1 MTDLKKTDKNAA
13 EVDLNTEFDVGEE
26 YVSETEAALTEEIV
40 HGSRYDFPELLKVSS
55 GPHIKS
61 PISTTS
67 IMLDVVIALIP
78 AYAWG
83 VLVFGMRALVL
94 GVISVG
100 SCVLFEYLFQKICG
114 RPNTVYDLSA
124 VVTGLLLAM
133 NLTVGT
139 PYWLPVIGAFFAMV
153 VVKGLFGGIGKNI
166 VNPALAARAFLFI
179 AWPNEMKV
187 FTDAGV
193 KFGVFS
199 SAPGA
204 DITASATPLTA
215 LSAGDVPQNSI
226 FDLFIG
232 NVGGCIGEVSALFLI
247 IGGIYLLAR
256 RVISWQTPVAYI
268 AVVAL
273 AGLIFPRIPGDGVQS
288 MLTEVLS
295 GGVIFCAI
303 FMATDY
309 ATTPVAPWGKVI
321 FGVGCGVITVLIR
334 YFGAYAEGASFSIL
348 IMNLLVWYID
358 KLTLPKPFG
367 GGADVKK

>member
-1 MTDLKKTDKNAA
+1 MKKTDKN
-13 EVDLNTEFDVGEE
+13 EIKDLNTEFDVGEE
-26 YVSETEAALTEEIV
+26 YVSEEEAAITEDIA
-40 HGSRYDFPELLKVSS
+40 HGARFDFPELLKVSS

-61 PISTTS
+61 PISTSS
-67 IMLDVVIALIP
+67 IMLDVIIALIP

-83 VLVFGMRALVL
+83 VMVFGMRALVL
-94 GVISVG
+94 GVISVA
-100 SCVLFEYLFQKICG
+100 SCVLFEYLFQKICR
-114 RPNTVYDLSA
+114 RPNTVTDLSA
-124 VVTGLLLAM
+124 VVTGILLAM

-139 PYWLPVIGAFFAMV
+139 PYWLPIIGAFFAIV

-179 AWPNEMKV
+179 AWPNEMKI

-193 KFGVFS
+193 RFGALSVS
-199 SAPGA
+199 PGS
-204 DITASATPLTA
+204 DITASATPLSA
-215 LSAGDVPQNSI
+215 LGAGEIPQNSI

-247 IGGIYLLAR
+247 IGGVYLLVR
-256 RVISWQTPVAYI
+256 RVITWHTPVAYL
-268 AVVAL
+268 AVVAA

-309 ATTPVAPWGKVI
+309 ATTPVTSAGKII
-321 FGVGCGVITVLIR
+321 FGAGCGVITVLIR

-358 KLTLPKPFG
+358 KLTMPRPFG
-367 GGADVKK
+367 GKADAKK

>member
-1 MTDLKKTDKNAA
+1 MGRRY
-13 EVDLNTEFDVGEE
+13 EFPK
-26 YVSETEAALTEEIV
+26 L
-40 HGSRYDFPELLKVSS
+40 FKVSA

-61 PISTTS
+61 SISTTS
-67 IMLDVVIALIP
+67 IMLDVVIALLP
-78 AYAWG
+78 AFVWG
-83 VLVFGMRALVL
+83 ILVFGMRSLAL
-94 GVISVG
+94 GAISVA
-100 SCVLFEYLFQKICG
+100 SCVLFEYLFQKINH
-114 RPNTVYDLSA
+114 RPNTVGDLSA
-124 VVTGLLLAM
+124 VVTGMLLAM

-139 PYWLPVIGAFFAMV
+139 PYWLPVVGAFFAIV

-193 KFGVFS
+193 KYGVFS
-199 SAPGA
+199 TSPGA
-204 DITASATPLTA
+204 DITASATPLTS
-215 LSAGDVPQNSI
+215 LHAGEVPTNSRY
-226 FDLFIG
+226 DLFIG

-268 AVVAL
+268 GVVAL
-273 AGLIFPRIPGDGVQS
+273 AGLLFPRIPGEPVQS

-334 YFGAYAEGASFSIL
+334 YFGAYSEGASFSIL

-367 GGADVKK
+367 GKTDAKK